1 MINARNILLVL
12 VGSAVGGLMR
22 FITSYLIQQKIG
34 ARFPT
39 GTFAVNLIGC
49 FLIGM
54 IFSLAAK
61 NAQGSDDLKLLLATG
76 FCGGFTTFSAFA
88 IENMEL
94 FKSGNN
100 LTALTYILLSVT
112 LGIFATFA
120 GTLMFK

>member
-112 LGIFATFA
+112 LGIIATFA

>member
-49 FLIGM
+49 FFIGV

-61 NAQGSDDLKLLLATG
+61 NAQGSDDMKLLLATG

-112 LGIFATFA
+112 LGIIATFA

>member
-1 MINARNILLVL
+1 MINARNIILVL
-12 VGSAVGGLMR
+12 LGSAVGGMMR
-22 FITSYLIQQKIG
+22 FITSYLVHQKIDN
-34 ARFPT
+34 RFPS

-49 FLIGM
+49 FFIGV

-61 NAQGSDDLKLLLATG
+61 NAQGADDMKLLLATG

-94 FKSGNN
+94 FKSGNH

-112 LGIFATFA
+112 LGIIATFA

>member
-1 MINARNILLVL
+1 
-12 VGSAVGGLMR
+12 MR

-49 FLIGM
+49 FFIGV

-61 NAQGSDDLKLLLATG
+61 NAQGSDDMKLLLATG

-112 LGIFATFA
+112 LGIIATFA